1 MPVLKNQKHE
11 RFAQAVALGM
21 SAAKAYRQ
29 HVARK
34 NTADSSIETDG
45 PALARDSQVAIRIS
59 ELRERVEAKIEAGF
73 DMTRDKWLEKLAGIA
88 NDAHKT
94 GDFSAATGALT
105 QIGKAA
111 DFYAPAK
118 VEVSG
123 SVSIVQEAVESVFGK
138 K

>member
-34 NTADSSIETDG
+34 NTADSSVETDG
-45 PALARDSQVAIRIS
+45 PALARDSQVALRIE
-59 ELRERVEAKIEAGF
+59 ELRGQNAEKIAAKF
-73 DMTRDKWLEKLAGIA
+73 DMTRETWLEKLAGIA
-88 NDAHKT
+88 NDAHQT

-111 DFYAPAK
+111 DFYAAERLK
-118 VEVSG
+118 AEG
-123 SVSIVQEAVESVFGK
+123 QLEIIIRKE
-138 K
+138 

>member
-1 MPVLKNQKHE
+1 MPVLENPKWEK
-11 RFAQAVALGM
+11 FAQAIALGM
-21 SAAKAYRQ
+21 NATEAYRQ
-29 HVARK
+29 HVASK
-34 NTADSSIETDG
+34 
-45 PALARDSQVAIRIS
+45 RDSKGAEQNGCMLAKRDNVAIRIE
-59 ELRERVEAKIEAGF
+59 ELRGRVAAKVEKKF
-73 DMTRDKWLEKLAGIA
+73 DMTRDKWLDELAGIA
-88 NDAHKT
+88 SDARQT

-123 SVSIVQEAVESVFGK
+123 TVSIVQEAVEAVFGK

>member
-29 HVARK
+29 HVAGK
-34 NTADSSIETDG
+34 NAADSTIETEG
-45 PALARDSQVAIRIS
+45 PALARLPQVSLRIS
-59 ELRERVEAKIEAGF
+59 ELQEKVAAKIEAGF
-73 DMTRDKWLEKLAGIA
+73 NMTRDKWLEKLAVIA
-88 NDAHKT
+88 NDAHQT

-123 SVSIVQEAVESVFGK
+123 TVSIVQEAVEAVFGK

>member
-1 MPVLKNQKHE
+1 MSKSPKI
-11 RFAQAVALGM
+11 AQ
-21 SAAKAYRQ
+21 
-29 HVARK
+29 
-34 NTADSSIETDG
+34 
-45 PALARDSQVAIRIS
+45 RIL
-59 ELRERVEAKIEAGF
+59 ELREKVAAKVESKFA
-73 DMTRDKWLEKLAGIA
+73 MTRDKWLDELAGIA
-88 NDAHKT
+88 SDARQT

-123 SVSIVQEAVESVFGK
+123 TVSIVQEAVEAVFGK

>member
-11 RFAQAVALGM
+11 RFAQACALGM

-34 NTADSSIETDG
+34 GTADSSVETDG
-45 PALARDSQVAIRIS
+45 PALARESQVALRIE
-59 ELRERVEAKIEAGF
+59 ELRGQNAEKIAAKF
-73 DMTRDKWLEKLAGIA
+73 DMTRETWLEKLAGIA
-88 NDAHKT
+88 NDAHQT

-111 DFYAPAK
+111 DFYAAERLK
-118 VEVSG
+118 TEG
-123 SVSIVQEAVESVFGK
+123 QLEIIIRKE
-138 K
+138 

>member
-29 HVARK
+29 HVAEDPD
-34 NTADSSIETDG
+34 ADGKVIDPAASRLANEVKVSS
-45 PALARDSQVAIRIS
+45 RIS
-59 ELRERVEAKIEAGF
+59 ELREKAAAKIEAKF
-73 DMTRDKWLEKLAGIA
+73 EMTRDKWLDELAGIA
-88 NDAHKT
+88 SDARKT

-111 DFYAPAK
+111 DFYAAEK
-118 VEVSG
+118 LKTEG
-123 SVSIVQEAVESVFGK
+123 QLEIIIRKE
-138 K
+138 

>member
-1 MPVLKNQKHE
+1 MNATE
-11 RFAQAVALGM
+11 
-21 SAAKAYRQ
+21 AYRQ
-29 HVARK
+29 HVASK
-34 NTADSSIETDG
+34 
-45 PALARDSQVAIRIS
+45 RDSKGAEQNGCMLAKRDNVAIRIE
-59 ELRERVEAKIEAGF
+59 ELRGRVAAKVEKKF
-73 DMTRDKWLEKLAGIA
+73 DMTRDKWLDELAGIA
-88 NDAHKT
+88 SDARQT

-123 SVSIVQEAVESVFGK
+123 TVSIVQEAVEAVFGK

>member
-1 MPVLKNQKHE
+1 MESK
-11 RFAQAVALGM
+11 FA
-21 SAAKAYRQ
+21 
-29 HVARK
+29 
-34 NTADSSIETDG
+34 
-45 PALARDSQVAIRIS
+45 
-59 ELRERVEAKIEAGF
+59 
-73 DMTRDKWLEKLAGIA
+73 MTKDKWLEKLAGIA
-88 NDAHKT
+88 NDAHQT

-123 SVSIVQEAVESVFGK
+123 TVSIVQEAVEAVFGK